1 MHLRVILIAGVAAAF
16 GAVAARAG
24 LDVPPAP
31 APAPVPDMSAFARK
45 SDIPTAGDAVPPG
58 VSVDGAPGSSST
70 QYARAD
76 HTHQTSVQRAMMTL
90 ATTGQVARWT
100 FAKPYDAGV
109 VPIVVCTAR
118 IASGS
123 ALPFTVNTVGAPTST
138 YVDLVVYRVQ
148 SQVITLSALTTAA
161 LAGIS
166 VNPTAAAPV
175 GTTVDCVAGKP
186 TQ

>member
-1 MHLRVILIAGVAAAF
+1 MKSRHLALGLAGVVSGTLVAL
-16 GAVAARAG
+16 GVVAARAG
-24 LDVPPAP
+24 LDVA
-31 APAPVPDMSAFARK
+31 PDMSGYARK
-45 SDIPTAGDAVPPG
+45 SDLPTAGDTMPPG

-90 ATTGQVARWT
+90 TTAGQATRWT

-109 VPIVVCTAR
+109 IPVVVCTAR
-118 IASGS
+118 VAT
-123 ALPFTVNTVGAPTST
+123 ANTLPFTVNTVGSPTST
-138 YVDLVVYRVQ
+138 YVDVIVNRVQ
-148 SQVITLSALTTAA
+148 SQVITLSALT
-161 LAGIS
+161 
-166 VNPTAAAPV
+166 AAATAGLSLNPFSAAPA